1 MEYNSDIFK
10 KAEVVHQKF
19 LSYIN
24 DAKAYIDGTINSSIA
39 NESEILEK

>member
-1 MEYNSDIFK
+1 MDFNSEIFK
-10 KAEVVHQKF
+10 KAEAVHRKF